1 MDPPVNR
8 TTVTFTSVTAPG
20 TTTVTTSSSGPALPA
35 GFQLLGTYYDIS
47 TTAAYT
53 PPVTVCIQYGPPSD
67 SSAGLYHYQE
77 ISPGS
82 YGWVDVTTT
91 HDTTNGV
98 ICGEVTSLS
107 PFAILVRDTTPPVVS
122 LTTPGPQT
130 YACAATIAF
139 SATDSASGVASL
151 SATLNG
157 APVSNGQIVTLT
169 KPGLN
174 TLSVTATD
182 AAGNSST
189 ETVTF
194 SVTYNFIGFLDPI
207 NSGGSS
213 IFKLGSTV
221 PIKYQLTDCNGVAIT
236 TAGGTLAVFKITDAV
251 LGTELE
257 VSVDSSGSANTDN
270 LFRYGSPN
278 YIYNLGTKPYSLGTY
293 WLQATLDDGTVH
305 TVNISLKGK

>member
-1 MDPPVNR
+1 
-8 TTVTFTSVTAPG
+8 
-20 TTTVTTSSSGPALPA
+20 
-35 GFQLLGTYYDIS
+35 
-47 TTAAYT
+47 
-53 PPVTVCIQYGPPSD
+53 
-67 SSAGLYHYQE
+67 
-77 ISPGS
+77 
-82 YGWVDVTTT
+82 
-91 HDTTNGV
+91 
-98 ICGEVTSLS
+98 
-107 PFAILVRDTTPPVVS
+107 VVS